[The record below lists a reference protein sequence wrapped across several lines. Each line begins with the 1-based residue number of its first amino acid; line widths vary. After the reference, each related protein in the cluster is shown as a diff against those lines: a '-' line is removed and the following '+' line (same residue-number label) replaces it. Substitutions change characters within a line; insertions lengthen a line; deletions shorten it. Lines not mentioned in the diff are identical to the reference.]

1 MTNND
6 KINEL
11 VQDFSCIYTN
21 QERVYFEQKLISLLV
36 DLSESERKVLFTQF
50 FENILS
56 NIKSLGNDLTD
67 TQLSNMEKILT
78 IKELNLAV

>member
-21 QERVYFEQKLISLLV
+21 QERVSFEQKLISLLV
-36 DLSESERKVLFTQF
+36 DLSESERKLLFTQF
-50 FENILS
+50 FENILI

-78 IKELNLAV
+78 IKELNLAA

>member
-11 VQDFSCIYTN
+11 IQDFSCINTN
-21 QERVYFEQKLISLLV
+21 QERVSFEQKLIPLLA

-78 IKELNLAV
+78 IKELNLAA